1 MWHNVCHLFFCF
13 PKSIPKVFQSPK
25 LSSKLFQ
32 SNIKWTWNGGELKVS
47 INLRTTTAT
56 FTNCFT
62 QNKCTYAM
70 WKYYKWMFYLK
81 VVYSLLLLCTINNDL
96 LNIMMLFLA
105 MNQVIGMNELFLV
118 KNSRTCDTFASCWPL
133 MSQPTG
139 HSDDKRVV
147 FSDWGLFMW

>member
-1 MWHNVCHLFFCF
+1 MFLLSKIYF
-13 PKSIPKVFQSPK
+13 KSIPVSKIILK
-25 LSSKLFQ
+25 YSKLFQ

-62 QNKCTYAM
+62 QNKCAYGHMRCGNTINEC
-70 WKYYKWMFYLK
+70 FILK
-81 VVYSLLLLCTINNDL
+81 LYIPCTINNDL

-105 MNQVIGMNELFLV
+105 MNQVRGMNELFLV

-133 MSQPTG
+133 RSQPTS